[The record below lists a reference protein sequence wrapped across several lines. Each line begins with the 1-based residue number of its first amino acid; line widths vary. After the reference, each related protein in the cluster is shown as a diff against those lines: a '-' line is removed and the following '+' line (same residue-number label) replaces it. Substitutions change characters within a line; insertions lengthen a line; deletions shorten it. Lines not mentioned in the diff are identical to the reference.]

1 MTFTYSVPTASA
13 PPADGITFGFQ
24 NQNLAALGTNG
35 GGLGYTGI
43 TPSAVAQINIFP
55 NNTAGGVGSGVG
67 VITGGQT
74 PPSGVTATGAVNAG
88 TTTPTNVT
96 YTWDGTNADIKLVQG
111 ANTFDSGPIPL
122 NIAAQ
127 FPGGVAFLGFT
138 GGTGGSTAQQ
148 QIANLVFTSPSQ
160 NVYPNAVNLNTPT
173 GTILVQA
180 NSVVSSVTMGPLSMS
195 AGGTLNAAPDPSTP
209 ANQAYGLGFT
219 STTLNGANTFN
230 MANNGTGAAT
240 LNLGVLNNGP
250 GTGSITVTGG
260 ANTVIVGGGS
270 ILGNLA
276 LGSSSLIV
284 QGNTALGSL
293 TAANSTT
300 ISNGTANNVSL
311 TIGGNNADTTY
322 GGTVLDGGTGK
333 LAIVKNGTGTL
344 SLTGTAN
351 TYTGGTVI
359 NNGIVSAA
367 SDGSLGTGPV
377 TIGVFG
383 TLNYSAT
390 TATAKSFNN
399 SAGGTLA
406 AGQGAVVTLNGSQ
419 ITGGYL
425 SGAGTFATSAA
436 TGAQFAN
443 VTTLPSVTIAS
454 NSGSDLFTNVTNGG
468 TLNIAANLNQATPV
482 NLNNLYNQGSG
493 SITIGANTFVNA
505 ANFQSDG
512 VLTLSPGTGGNASQ
526 LTNTGSSPMF
536 FNTGSRTFLSIP
548 AHAGLFDAGIDLH
561 GSNAVV
567 AGGLFVNNGYV
578 VDSVGAGTKT
588 VIADYGSLVKGA
600 GFYQNSVQTVN
611 GGKFQ
616 SGNSPGTSSFGT
628 FTFGPGGVTNY
639 QWQINDP
646 GPSPTFSSAPG
657 IAGGTS
663 SVTGSPD
670 FGWSLIKAIKVGPS
684 PGNFTWTATA
694 ASPLTVILQTLTGQ
708 TTVGNDVLGPMQNF
722 DPTHAYSWQ
731 FVTWAGN
738 YTGPTDAATLNSE
751 TIFDQSSGPFA
762 NTIPAQATFGWSVKF
777 NSGTSGPG
785 ELDLTYS
792 PSPIPEPGTLALTG
806 LAGLGL
812 GWIARRRR
820 NKAA

>member
-1 MTFTYSVPTASA
+1 M
-13 PPADGITFGFQ
+13 
-24 NQNLAALGTNG
+24 
-35 GGLGYTGI
+35 
-43 TPSAVAQINIFP
+43 
-55 NNTAGGVGSGVG
+55 
-67 VITGGQT
+67 
-74 PPSGVTATGAVNAG
+74 
-88 TTTPTNVT
+88 
-96 YTWDGTNADIKLVQG
+96 
-111 ANTFDSGPIPL
+111 
-122 NIAAQ
+122 
-127 FPGGVAFLGFT
+127 
-138 GGTGGSTAQQ
+138 
-148 QIANLVFTSPSQ
+148 
-160 NVYPNAVNLNTPT
+160 
-173 GTILVQA
+173 
-180 NSVVSSVTMGPLSMS
+180 
-195 AGGTLNAAPDPSTP
+195 
-209 ANQAYGLGFT
+209 
-219 STTLNGANTFN
+219 
-230 MANNGTGAAT
+230 
-240 LNLGVLNNGP
+240 
-250 GTGSITVTGG
+250 
-260 ANTVIVGGGS
+260 
-270 ILGNLA
+270 
-276 LGSSSLIV
+276 
-284 QGNTALGSL
+284 
-293 TAANSTT
+293 
-300 ISNGTANNVSL
+300 
-311 TIGGNNADTTY
+311 
-322 GGTVLDGGTGK
+322 
-333 LAIVKNGTGTL
+333 
-344 SLTGTAN
+344 
-351 TYTGGTVI
+351 
-359 NNGIVSAA
+359 
-367 SDGSLGTGPV
+367 
-377 TIGVFG
+377 
-383 TLNYSAT
+383 
-390 TATAKSFNN
+390 
-399 SAGGTLA
+399 
-406 AGQGAVVTLNGSQ
+406 
-419 ITGGYL
+419 
-425 SGAGTFATSAA
+425 
-436 TGAQFAN
+436 
-443 VTTLPSVTIAS
+443 
-454 NSGSDLFTNVTNGG
+454 
-468 TLNIAANLNQATPV
+468 
-482 NLNNLYNQGSG
+482 
-493 SITIGANTFVNA
+493 
-505 ANFQSDG
+505 
-512 VLTLSPGTGGNASQ
+512 
-526 LTNTGSSPMF
+526 
-536 FNTGSRTFLSIP
+536 SIP

-628 FTFGPGGVTNY
+628 FTFGTGGVTNY

-670 FGWSLIKAIKVGPS
+670 FGWSLVKAIKVGPS

-762 NTIPAQATFGWSVKF
+762 NTIPAQATFGWNVKF